1 MVLENIEA
9 IRRKILDQLF
19 NYPED
24 QVREIREQV
33 ENATDEEL
41 EEFILSQKGQ
51 SNQMQCIFCEIAKG
65 TMDSVKIYE
74 DKDIIAVLEILPA
87 SSGHIL
93 VFPKEHKHFI
103 QEVDD
108 KILNKLMNFVKNISP
123 VIVKTLGAEGISIY
137 IPQGQIA
144 GQRIPHFVINI
155 IPRYKEDKEK
165 IVFEWQR
172 EKKENEELEKIAEK
186 LKKEAQNYFKEQVD
200 IETHKNKVF
209 GAQKAELSSE
219 KEEIIVPK
227 PPMQKEVKSEKTE
240 QSSEPEE
247 KIIKISRKIPN

>member
-1 MVLENIEA
+1 MVLENIET
-9 IRRKILDQLF
+9 IRRKILDQLS

-41 EEFILSQKGQ
+41 EEFVMSQQNQ
-51 SNQMQCIFCEIAKG
+51 SHQTQCIFCEIAKG
-65 TMDSVKIYE
+65 TMNSVKIYE
-74 DKDIIAVLEILPA
+74 DKDIIAVLEIMPA
-87 SSGHIL
+87 SQGHIL

-123 VIVKTLGAEGISIY
+123 IIIKMLNAEGISIY

-144 GQRIPHFVINI
+144 GQGIPHFVINI

-165 IVFEWQR
+165 IVFDWQR
-172 EKKENEELEKIAEK
+172 EKKENEELEIVAEK
-186 LKKEAQNYFKEQVD
+186 LKKEAKEYFKQQTSRD
-200 IETHKNKVF
+200 NR
-209 GAQKAELSSE
+209 E
-219 KEEIIVPK
+219 KEELIVEK
-227 PPMQKEVKSEKTE
+227 KKVIEEKTE
-240 QSSEPEE
+240 ENKEE
-247 KIIKISRKIPN
+247 KKIELPKFPRKIPN